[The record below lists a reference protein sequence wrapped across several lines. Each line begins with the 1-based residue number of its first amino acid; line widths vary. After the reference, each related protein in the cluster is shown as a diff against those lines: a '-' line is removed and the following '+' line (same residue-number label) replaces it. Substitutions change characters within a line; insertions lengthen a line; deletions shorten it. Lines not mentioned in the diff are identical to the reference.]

1 MQGTTVFTEKE
12 LLKQMQAGDRVAFR
26 AIYDRYWERLY
37 RAARDK
43 VSYPENAEEIV
54 QDIFADM
61 WERRK
66 TLMIGNL
73 EHYLF
78 RAVKHKVLDYIRAQI
93 VRRQHEDAVLQ
104 VASDYGQADA
114 EEELAYRELKDAF
127 HSGLDDLPEKTR
139 EIFRLSRIEH
149 LSVREI
155 SDTLH
160 IPERT
165 VSYHIAQAL
174 GILRVHLKDF
184 ILCFLVLHTIVLLR
198 EVWEY

>member
-1 MQGTTVFTEKE
+1 
-12 LLKQMQAGDRVAFR
+12 
-26 AIYDRYWERLY
+26 
-37 RAARDK
+37 
-43 VSYPENAEEIV
+43 
-54 QDIFADM
+54 
-61 WERRK
+61 
-66 TLMIGNL
+66 
-73 EHYLF
+73 
-78 RAVKHKVLDYIRAQI
+78 KVLDYIRAQI

-174 GILRVHLKDF
+174 VILRVHLKDV

-198 EVWEY
+198 EVWEYYCNYLKKFHSNSPSLI